1 LKNDTTALFLIS
13 IKSLNQAAG
22 IIKNS
27 ITPSPSANSIALDD
41 NPVGNIFEIKWA
53 QKRVHLTESDVSDQG
68 IESIENNCDE
78 LGDEMLLNKISIMNK
93 DSSNLYD
100 QKLNILYYIAGFV
113 VRTISQKVFCIS
125 CKKSLLQKQT
135 DHNYVHNDFYTK
147 FIDIKNYVG
156 LVSASSSVFEI
167 IKETEKR
174 IFILT
179 NNLGNM
185 NITKISTKII
195 ILVKNYFSQNSQIFG
210 ELDCEN
216 ENMLASPHKLE
227 LIKLVV
233 SMYLKIRFHAFA
245 KNHSLAINYTS
256 KRNKF
261 NKLVLFL
268 NQ

>member
-1 LKNDTTALFLIS
+1 MK
-13 IKSLNQAAG
+13 Q
-22 IIKNS
+22 IILKNS
-27 ITPSPSANSIALDD
+27 ITPSRSTNSIALDD
-41 NPVGNIFEIKWA
+41 DPVGNIFEIKWA
-53 QKRVHLTESDVSDQG
+53 QKKVHLTESDVSDQG

-78 LGDEMLLNKISIMNK
+78 LGDEMLLNKISIMNN

-135 DHNYVHNDFYTK
+135 DHNYVHNDFFTK
-147 FIDIKNYVG
+147 FVDIKNYGG

-167 IKETEKR
+167 IKEIEKR

-185 NITKISTKII
+185 SVTKISTKII
-195 ILVKNYFSQNSQIFG
+195 ILVKNYFSQIFG

-245 KNHSLAINYTS
+245 KNHSLAINCTS